1 LSRRNYENWKS
12 WKSHKRCP
20 LSDWP
25 VRPVGRVSV
34 FVIRTKRNADSR
46 GARWWFSANSADSRF
61 QGATKRVYAGSARLR
76 ESRAAHATL
85 SPRVCFLL
93 LFSCL
98 IERSITSR
106 VHDRNTG
113 RRIGTAL
120 YRARPRD
127 RSLTTCACAGKYLH
141 VHASRCAHSCYAY
154 TEIRTCEPVMI
165 LTNRWS
171 INNRICPHVSNNIH
185 THCVIKH

>member
-12 WKSHKRCP
+12 WKSCKRCP

-34 FVIRTKRNADSR
+34 FVIRTKRKRGLTWRAMMIFRKLCRFAFSRRDEKSLRGFNA
-46 GARWWFSANSADSRF
+46 
-61 QGATKRVYAGSARLR
+61 SARI
-76 ESRAAHATL
+76 AIL
-85 SPRVCFLL
+85 SPRVRFLL
-93 LFSCL
+93 LFSCP

-154 TEIRTCEPVMI
+154 TEIRTCEPVMT

-171 INNRICPHVSNNIH
+171 INNRIRPHVSNNIH
-185 THCVIKH
+185 RRCVMRR